1 MKMYNKTTI
10 LAVLS
15 LAIVSCSQT
24 DFEPLGMTK
33 GEKKATTITVADLM
47 STYMTSPEF
56 FTADRITSDNELVI
70 NGIVTSTDLE
80 GNVYKY
86 IAIQEE
92 TPNGR
97 AIRVSVDASGI
108 SALYP
113 IGQRVSVVMKNLCIG
128 KYGDSPQVGIYYK
141 RPKDNRLSPGSI
153 PMPIARQKIIAY
165 GDAEPS
171 AVVADTMTIADIN
184 AAKRDTMHYKLVC
197 IKNAYFTGKGD
208 YDDKTKKYTD
218 ITSQK
223 DKIFAPGTNGIGYP
237 QSREIQDGSGRSIV
251 VATSEFAKFA
261 QKPLPA
267 PTYKGHITVLV
278 SWYRSDSG
286 EAGNYQLTLQ
296 TLGDLGTGFNGYLNS
311 INYTR

>member
-1 MKMYNKTTI
+1 MKIFNKTTI

-15 LAIVSCSQT
+15 LAVVSCSQT
-24 DFEPLGMTK
+24 DFEPLEMTK

-56 FTADRITSDNELVI
+56 FTADRITFANELVI
-70 NGIVTSTDLE
+70 NGIVTSTDIE

-113 IGQRVSVVMKNLCIG
+113 IGQRVSVVMNNLCIG
-128 KYGDSPQVGIYYK
+128 KYGDSPQVGIYYT
-141 RPKDNRLSPGSI
+141 RPKDGRISPGAI
-153 PMPIARQKIIAY
+153 PMPIARQQIIAY

-171 AVVADTMTIADIN
+171 AVVADTMTISEIL
-184 AAKRDTMHYKLVC
+184 AAPRESLHYKLVC
-197 IKNAYFTGKGD
+197 IKGAWFTGKG
-208 YDDKTKKYTD
+208 YDFGKPA
-218 ITSQK
+218 IIPEK
-223 DKIFAPGTNGIGYP
+223 DKIFAPGTGGIGYP
-237 QSREIQDGSGRSIV
+237 QSREIQDGTGSIV

-267 PTYKGHITVLV
+267 STYKGSITVLV
-278 SWYRSDSG
+278 SWYRDK
-286 EAGNYQLTLQ
+286 EANAGNYQLTLR
-296 TLGDLGTGFNGYLNS
+296 TLGDLGSGFNGYLTS